1 MARRQREHT
10 KMPAKRRATVQSSRH
25 RHAGE
30 YREVEALFDAFKR
43 SGAAARKTLASEIC
57 RALKIHSRIEAA
69 LSGLR

>member
-1 MARRQREHT
+1 
-10 KMPAKRRATVQSSRH
+10 MPATAKRRATVQSSRH